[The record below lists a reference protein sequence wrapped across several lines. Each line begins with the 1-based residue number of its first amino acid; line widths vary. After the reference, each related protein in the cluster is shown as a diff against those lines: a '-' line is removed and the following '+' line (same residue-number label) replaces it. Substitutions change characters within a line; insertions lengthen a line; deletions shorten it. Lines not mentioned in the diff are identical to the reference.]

1 MSKNKPVVAIVG
13 RPNVGKSTFVNRLVG
28 ARQSIVDDMPGVTRD
43 RIYFDVEWQHKIFT
57 VIDTGGI
64 IPGDEEEIMLSIFDQ
79 AQIAC
84 DEADKIIFLVDGKDG
99 VQPADE
105 DIANI
110 LRRTDKPVY
119 LVVNKIDSKSAMDML
134 ADFYSLSIGEPM
146 AISALHGSGGVGDLL
161 ELITEDFESQDEGEK
176 DETIKIAIV
185 GRPNAGKSSIVN
197 ALLKEDRVIVSD
209 VSGTT
214 RDSIDSK
221 ITHNK
226 QEFVLID
233 TAGIRKKAKVDWGV
247 EKFAVDRA
255 IRSIRECD
263 VAVLVIDAT
272 EGISDQDKKIS
283 AIITEAGKGIIIA
296 VNKWD
301 LVENKQ
307 TNTMNQFEKQIAK
320 DIPFLEY
327 APKIY
332 ISAVTKQ
339 RLNQIFDKSVE
350 VYEQA
355 TKRVS
360 TGLLNKVISE
370 AYAMNPPSTVK
381 NKRLKILYTT
391 QINVQPPTFVMF
403 TNNGDLMKDF
413 YKRYLEKKLR
423 EAFGFFGTPIRIA
436 LRERLA
442 KKDRP
447 KPPGAGKPKT
457 PWTDKAK
464 STGKP
469 ASKPKKK

>member
-1 MSKNKPVVAIVG
+1 MKKKPIVAIVG

-43 RIYFDVEWQHKIFT
+43 RIYFDVEWQHKYFT

-64 IPGDEEEIMLSIFDQ
+64 IPGDEDEIMLSIFEQ
-79 AQIAC
+79 AGIAC

-99 VQPADE
+99 VNPIDE

-110 LRRTDKPVY
+110 LRKSQKEIF
-119 LVVNKIDSKSAMDML
+119 LVVNKIDSINAMPML
-134 ADFYSLSIGEPM
+134 SDFYSLAIGEPM

-161 ELITEDFESQDEGEK
+161 EVLTENFEAEDKEIDEN
-176 DETIKIAIV
+176 TIKIAIV
-185 GRPNAGKSSIVN
+185 GKPNAGKSSIIN
-197 ALLKEDRVIVSD
+197 SLLNEQRVIVSEI
-209 VSGTT
+209 SGTT

-221 ITHNK
+221 ITYNQK
-226 QEFVLID
+226 DFVIID

-263 VAVLVIDAT
+263 VAVLVVDAT

-283 AIITEAGKGIIIA
+283 ALITEAGKGIIIA

-301 LVENKQ
+301 LVEKQ
-307 TNTMNQFEKQIAK
+307 TNTMNQFEKQISK

-350 VYEQA
+350 VYEQCV
-355 TKRVS
+355 KRVA
-360 TGLLNKVISE
+360 TGILNKIVNE

-391 QINVQPPTFVMF
+391 QINTKPPTFVMF
-403 TNNGDLMKDF
+403 TNNGDLMKDH
-413 YKRYLEKKLR
+413 YKRYMEKKLR

-436 LRERLA
+436 LRER
-442 KKDRP
+442 
-447 KPPGAGKPKT
+447 
-457 PWTDKAK
+457 
-464 STGKP
+464 S
-469 ASKPKKK
+469 KKK

>member
-1 MSKNKPVVAIVG
+1 MKKRPIVAIVG

-28 ARQSIVDDMPGVTRD
+28 SRQSIVDDMPGVTRD
-43 RIYFDVEWQHKIFT
+43 RIYNDVEWQHKYFT

-64 IPGDEEEIMLSIFDQ
+64 VPGDEDEIMISIFDQ

-99 VQPADE
+99 VHAIDS

-110 LRRTDKPVY
+110 LRKSNKKVF
-119 LVVNKIDSKSAMDML
+119 LVVNKIDSITAMPML
-134 ADFYSLSIGEPM
+134 NDFYGLALGEPM

-161 ELITEDFESQDEGEK
+161 ELITEDFEAEDEQV
-176 DETIKIAIV
+176 DENTIKIAIV
-185 GRPNAGKSSIVN
+185 GRPNAGKSSIIN
-197 ALLKEDRVIVSD
+197 AHLNEDRVIVSD

-221 ITHNK
+221 INYNK
-226 QEFVLID
+226 KEFVIID
-233 TAGIRKKAKVDWGV
+233 TAGIRKRAKVDWGI

-263 VAVLVIDAT
+263 VAVLIVDAT

-301 LVENKQ
+301 LVEKGNH
-307 TNTMNQFEKQIAK
+307 TMSEFEKKISH
-320 DIPFLEY
+320 DVPFLEY
-327 APKIY
+327 VPKIY

-339 RLNQIFDKSVE
+339 RLHQIFDKAIE
-350 VYEQA
+350 VHEQCI
-355 TKRVS
+355 KRIS
-360 TGLLNKVISE
+360 TGTLNKVIND

-381 NKRLKILYTT
+381 NKRLKILYST
-391 QINVQPPTFVMF
+391 QIGTAPPTFVLF
-403 TNNGDLMKDF
+403 TNNGDLMKDH
-413 YKRYLEKKLR
+413 YKRYMEKKLR
-423 EAFGFFGTPIRIA
+423 EAFGFYGTPIRIA
-436 LRERLA
+436 LRERAA
-442 KKDRP
+442 KKDR
-447 KPPGAGKPKT
+447 
-457 PWTDKAK
+457 
-464 STGKP
+464 
-469 ASKPKKK
+469 

>member
-1 MSKNKPVVAIVG
+1 MKKKPIVAIVG

-43 RIYFDVEWQHKIFT
+43 RIYFDIEWQHKYFT

-64 IPGDEEEIMLSIFDQ
+64 IPGDEDEIMLSIFDQ

-99 VQPADE
+99 VNPVDE

-110 LRRTDKPVY
+110 LRKSKKEIF
-119 LVVNKIDSKSAMDML
+119 LVVNKIDSINAMPML
-134 ADFYSLSIGEPM
+134 SDFYSLAIGEPM

-161 ELITEDFESQDEGEK
+161 DIITEDFEVEDEIV
-176 DETIKIAIV
+176 DENTIKIAIV
-185 GRPNAGKSSIVN
+185 GRPNAGKSSIIN
-197 ALLKEDRVIVSD
+197 ALLNEERVIVSD

-221 ITHNK
+221 INYK
-226 QEFVLID
+226 QKDFVIID
-233 TAGIRKKAKVDWGV
+233 TAGIRKRAKVDWGV

-263 VAVLVIDAT
+263 IAVLVIDAT

-283 AIITEAGKGIIIA
+283 ALITEAGKGIIIA

-301 LVENKQ
+301 LVAKE
-307 TNTMNQFEKQIAK
+307 TNTMNQFEKQISK
-320 DIPFLEY
+320 DVPFLEY

-339 RLNQIFDKSVE
+339 RLNQIFDKSME
-350 VYEQA
+350 VYEQCI
-355 TKRVS
+355 KRVS
-360 TGLLNKVISE
+360 TGLLNKIIND

-381 NKRLKILYTT
+381 NKRLKILYST
-391 QINVQPPTFVMF
+391 QINTQPPTFVMF
-403 TNNGDLMKDF
+403 TNNGDLMKDH
-413 YKRYLEKKLR
+413 YKRYMEKKLR

-436 LRERLA
+436 LRERSD
-442 KKDRP
+442 KK
-447 KPPGAGKPKT
+447 
-457 PWTDKAK
+457 
-464 STGKP
+464 
-469 ASKPKKK
+469 